1 MLQIKFMSTYHA
13 YCEIHLSW
21 MPEKTFDDK
30 STFVQVTVKAS
41 R

>member
-1 MLQIKFMSTYHA
+1 MLQIKFMST

-30 STFVQVTVKAS
+30 STFVQVTVQAS